1 MIPAAG
7 EVWSADRGD
16 EQRRLVVVVS
26 DVRLHRL
33 AGRAIVVPVLTE
45 LPDVAGPWH
54 VAIGDDRVAAG
65 HLLASVAIDR
75 LLERVD
81 TVPCSALARLR
92 RVVTLITQ

>member
-45 LPDVAGPWH
+45 MPEVAGPWH
-54 VAIGDDRVAAG
+54 VSIDDVRIAAG
-65 HLLASVAIDR
+65 HLLASVAVDR
-75 LLERVD
+75 LHERVD
-81 TVPCSALARLR
+81 TVPYSVVARLR
-92 RVVTLITQ
+92 RVVALITQ

>member
-33 AGRAIVVPVLTE
+33 AGRAIVVPVLTDVPE
-45 LPDVAGPWH
+45 VAGPWH
-54 VAIGDDRVAAG
+54 VSIDNDRVAAG
-65 HLLASVAIDR
+65 HLLASVAVDR

-81 TVPCSALARLR
+81 TVPYSVLARLR